1 MLSSCSVVLNST
13 SYNHDKPSP
22 ADGINKGFVKKH
34 EPGKI
39 VSEITLLGD
48 PCTPSSR
55 TGVYISS
62 MRQSTSARSR
72 SRHSIVRNQLTVSST
87 KRKGQQNWSCVIG

>member
-62 MRQSTSARSR
+62 MGQSTSARSR